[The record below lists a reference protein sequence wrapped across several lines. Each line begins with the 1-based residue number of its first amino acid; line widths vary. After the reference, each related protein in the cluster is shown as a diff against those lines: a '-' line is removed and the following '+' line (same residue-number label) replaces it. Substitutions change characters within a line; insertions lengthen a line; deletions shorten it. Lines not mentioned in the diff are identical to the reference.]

1 MVQKVTSTRRFFTV
15 ALIMS
20 LFLPLGLSAQQSSF
34 WVSDETIASV
44 VRLGKIYD
52 VYLVS
57 GMPQDHSV
65 TVSYGQPDF
74 GGGKVVEKDR
84 QFMDLGSGVVITENG
99 WIVSNAHVA
108 DDWTPDS
115 FYMQAVQDRQGNQ
128 FSSVAIP
135 ANPGFIWVSMAT
147 LEDIKNNV
155 RRIDV
160 RYLART
166 WYIDWD
172 YWNYDRDRAICK
184 IVAHATMNPTTKLP
198 EMKEEIEAGES
209 FPFTEISNPFDIPIR
224 EPTMTSMGFPG
235 IGPQTNV
242 TISKGDFI
250 GFETKERSHM
260 MHTAFI
266 SGGNSGG
273 GIFYRD
279 RLIGI
284 NTWDRADAR
293 GRNISLA
300 QPITYFGEPFAA
312 IRLWYEVYD
321 LPEIPSEWIEADPS
335 SDRYKNEV
343 YVGFNVRSRVNEKV
357 ALKNGVLV
365 AYGEEIDLGEAT
377 NYIDFAEYMNRYTTV
392 HQYLRYGYD
401 VASIAQYMN
410 IDMAEASTLVQ
421 MTEEELENTL
431 GESGKRYYEK
441 WKSGQFYSAYW
452 RIDQNGQV
460 LTALPPSKNFN
471 ITIMCNGYKEKTIK
485 FSSEREVVQG
495 PWMIKVQPK

>member
-1 MVQKVTSTRRFFTV
+1 VIAFVLSAT
-15 ALIMS
+15 I
-20 LFLPLGLSAQQSSF
+20 SAQQPTS

-44 VRLGKIYD
+44 ARLGKIYD

-57 GMPQDHSV
+57 GMPFDHQV
-65 TVSYGQPDF
+65 TINYGQPDF
-74 GGGKVVEKDR
+74 GGGKVVSTER
-84 QFMDLGSGVVITENG
+84 TYMDIGSGVVVTPNG

-108 DDWTPDS
+108 DDWTQDS
-115 FYMQAVQDRQGNQ
+115 YYIQPVQDPQGNYLT
-128 FSSVAIP
+128 SVAIP
-135 ANPGFIWVSMAT
+135 ANPGYLWVSLPT

-155 RRIDV
+155 RRISI

-172 YWNYDRDRAICK
+172 YWRYDRDRAICK
-184 IVAHATMNPTTKLP
+184 IVAHAKVNPTTKIP
-198 EMKEEIEAGES
+198 EMLEEITPNDT
-209 FPFTEISNPFDIPIR
+209 FPYTEIRNPFDIPIR
-224 EPTMTSMGFPG
+224 EPTITSMGFPG

-250 GFETKERSHM
+250 GFEATERSHM

-284 NTWDRADAR
+284 NTWDRSDAR

-300 QPITYFGEPFAA
+300 QPITYYGQPFAA

-321 LPEIPSEWIEADPS
+321 LPEIPSEWIDADPS
-335 SDRYKNEV
+335 TDRYKDEV

-357 ALKNGVLV
+357 SLKNGVLV
-365 AYGEEIDLGEAT
+365 AYAKGVDLKDAT
-377 NYIDFAEYMNRYTTV
+377 GYVEFADYMNRYSAV
-392 HQYLRYGYD
+392 QQYLRIGYD
-401 VASIAQYMN
+401 VASIAHYLQ
-410 IDMAEASTLVQ
+410 IDVSEVSTLAQ
-421 MTEEELENTL
+421 MSEQDLQSSL
-431 GESGKRYYEK
+431 SADDKQYYNQ
-441 WKSGQFYSAYW
+441 WKSGKFYSAYW

-460 LTALPPSKNFN
+460 LTALPPHEEFN
-471 ITIMCNGYKEKTIK
+471 ITIQCNGYKDRTIN
-485 FSSEREVVQG
+485 FSTTREVVQG
-495 PWMIKVQPK
+495 PWTVKVPPK